1 MFLSSIYTSKCD
13 HRSHRVLTL
22 IFMNASLLN
31 PAPRRETLSA
41 NVLGQIKELL
51 LTGQLMPG
59 ESLSL
64 RSTALALGVSVMPVR
79 EAVHQLVADHALEVA
94 PNRSVRVP
102 QLSAKQF
109 EEITRI
115 RLNIEGFAVEQA
127 ALNAD
132 AELIEHLHALNQQLS
147 DAMEHPGQKADA
159 VRINKDIHFSIYA
172 AAHMPM
178 LIKMIE
184 TLWLRIGPIL
194 NYDLR
199 VGSERTDKKIAVHH
213 HHELIE
219 SLKVRDSAGARSAL
233 HGDIQSAYQSIFQK
247 QFAQ

>member
-1 MFLSSIYTSKCD
+1 
-13 HRSHRVLTL
+13 
-22 IFMNASLLN
+22 MNASLLN

-79 EAVHQLVADHALEVA
+79 EAIHQLVADHALEVA

-102 QLSAKQF
+102 QLNAAQF

-127 ALNAD
+127 ALHASPS
-132 AELIEHLHALNQQLS
+132 LIEHLHSLNQQLS
-147 DAMEHPGQKADA
+147 NAMEHPGHKTDA
-159 VRINKDIHFSIYA
+159 VRINKELHFSIYA
-172 AAHMPM
+172 AAQMPT
-178 LIKMIE
+178 LIKIIE

-199 VGSERTDKKIAVHH
+199 IGSERTDRKIAVGH

-219 SLKVRDSAGARSAL
+219 SLKMGDAVSARQAL
-233 HGDIQSAYQSIFQK
+233 HGDIESAFQSIFQK

>member
-1 MFLSSIYTSKCD
+1 
-13 HRSHRVLTL
+13 
-22 IFMNASLLN
+22 MNATLLN

-41 NVLGQIKELL
+41 YVLGQIKELL

-64 RSTALALGVSVMPVR
+64 RSTAMALGVSVMPVR
-79 EAVHQLVADHALEVA
+79 EAIHQLVADQALEVA

-102 QLSAKQF
+102 RLSAEQF

-127 ALNAD
+127 ALQASL
-132 AELIEHLHALNQQLS
+132 ELIDQLHELNLQLS
-147 DAMEHPGQKADA
+147 NAMEQPGHKMDA
-159 VRINKDIHFSIYA
+159 VRINKEIHFSIYA
-172 AAHMPM
+172 AANMPM
-178 LIKMIE
+178 LVKMIE

-199 VGSERTDKKIAVHH
+199 LGSERTDKKIAVHH
-213 HHELIE
+213 HHALIE
-219 SLKVRDSAGARSAL
+219 SLKRRDSAQARIAL

>member
-1 MFLSSIYTSKCD
+1 
-13 HRSHRVLTL
+13 
-22 IFMNASLLN
+22 MNASLLS

-64 RSTALALGVSVMPVR
+64 RSTAVALGVSVMPVR
-79 EAVHQLVADHALEVA
+79 EAVHQLVAEHALEVA

-102 QLSAKQF
+102 RLSAEQF
-109 EEITRI
+109 QEITRI

-127 ALNAD
+127 ALMAN
-132 AELIEHLHALNQQLS
+132 AELIDHLHELNQQLS
-147 DAMEHPGQKADA
+147 DAMEHPGHKADA
-159 VRINKDIHFSIYA
+159 VRINKDIHFSIYSA
-172 AAHMPM
+172 AQMPM
-178 LIKMIE
+178 LIKIIE

-199 VGSERTDKKIAVHH
+199 VGSDRTDKKIAVSH

-219 SLKVRDSAGARSAL
+219 SLKKRDPSSARIAL
-233 HGDIQSAYQSIFQK
+233 RGDIESAFQSIFQK